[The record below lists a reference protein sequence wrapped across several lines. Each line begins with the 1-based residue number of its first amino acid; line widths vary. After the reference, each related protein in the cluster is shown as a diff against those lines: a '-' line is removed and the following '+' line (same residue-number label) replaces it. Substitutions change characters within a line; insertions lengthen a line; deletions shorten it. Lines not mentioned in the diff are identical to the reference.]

1 MEDLWQKMV
10 FPVRRVWCAVSARV
24 KPRKDGAGLLK
35 LQGDIQSCG
44 YADVQVMWEMLRGT
58 ESELRSR
65 HIKHK
70 EPTAV

>member
-1 MEDLWQKMV
+1 MV